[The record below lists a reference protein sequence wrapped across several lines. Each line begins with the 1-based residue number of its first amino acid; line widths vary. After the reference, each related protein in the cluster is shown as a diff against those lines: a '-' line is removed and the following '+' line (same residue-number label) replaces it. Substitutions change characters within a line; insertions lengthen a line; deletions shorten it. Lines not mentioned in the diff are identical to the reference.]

1 MLLASFNLLFA
12 AFILTI
18 DFVLFF
24 SPPFSFLFS
33 VLSLYILST
42 SSTFAFA
49 FSFSGLSWDCVKIRW
64 SIFRKYLVLP
74 PCCPFSVASY
84 ENLQRA
90 FSETSIQSSPLR
102 SMLWPFSAL
111 IQVKRVSPLRL
122 FSSCSPLLLVAKIFI
137 ALWSYRLCSL
147 FAIEIHA
154 AAFFGFSTLTA
165 AFVVGL
171 FTTAVSGPASF
182 SPPGGYGERFA
193 KLFNDQKAASL
204 VDFADVITLHARTS
218 HQKFC
223 IQIIVTLASLQTG
236 NGWRNMMLLSVIVSA
251 QAIPESL
258 ARLDILIFEFKSIIR
273 SLEEKSDIFYFHRKM
288 SRKINISTIFMCIIT
303 LIYYNKKKT

>member
-1 MLLASFNLLFA
+1 M
-12 AFILTI
+12 
-18 DFVLFF
+18 
-24 SPPFSFLFS
+24 
-33 VLSLYILST
+33 
-42 SSTFAFA
+42 
-49 FSFSGLSWDCVKIRW
+49 
-64 SIFRKYLVLP
+64 
-74 PCCPFSVASY
+74 ASY

-90 FSETSIQSSPLR
+90 FSETSIQSSSLR

-204 VDFADVITLHARTS
+204 VDFADVITLRARTS
-218 HQKFC
+218 HQMGNSAFK
-223 IQIIVTLASLQTG
+223 LSSLSHPCRLETG
-236 NGWRNMMLLSVIVSA
+236 EEIWCCYRLSFPPKLSRNLL
-251 QAIPESL
+251 
-258 ARLDILIFEFKSIIR
+258 LDSIF
-273 SLEEKSDIFYFHRKM
+273 
-288 SRKINISTIFMCIIT
+288 
-303 LIYYNKKKT
+303 